1 MKCAKTI
8 WTAVLPPKR
17 SCGLAPSRFEKQCQ
31 QIISMVLPIVQTSV
45 ITLLFLFSL
54 HMKREGSK
62 PFKTLMPYV
71 QSVHDNLGDVV
82 IGSLWNAL
90 YILAYVI
97 FVTFLFLYIYRNQYQ
112 TLGHL
117 IIVSA
122 FVVAVFGF
130 LMYWF
135 VRVVEI
141 YQWKLSYVTVVFVIY
156 NVVAGGAMCVFYKNL
171 HLTQEHNHN
180 LIEDN
185 EYYSGIMNFYLLIN
199 SVALGWPFAC
209 FSEWTVAM
217 IIVVLILW
225 DLFAVLSKYGPLGM
239 IMSIRKQRLMNGEDT
254 FKMPPS
260 LIYHTKY
267 FDLGTGDIL
276 FYSVC
281 IAHAGLLSFLSAF
294 TCTLSI
300 LLGVCL
306 TVIVTINSRRVAIPA
321 LPIALIFGIITISLS
336 YNFLEKY
343 IDAMLLKHSYYI

>member
-1 MKCAKTI
+1 MLKYAKTI
-8 WTAVLPPKR
+8 WTAISPQECHRGSV
-17 SCGLAPSRFEKQCQ
+17 PSRFEKQCQ

-90 YILAYVI
+90 YILAYVV
-97 FVTFLFLYIYRNQYQ
+97 FVTVLFLYIYKNQYQ

-122 FVVAVFGF
+122 FVVAEFGF
-130 LMYWF
+130 LLYWF
-135 VRVVEI
+135 VRVVEA

-225 DLFAVLSKYGPLGM
+225 DCPPVTVTRPNLIEI
-239 IMSIRKQRLMNGEDT
+239 IMLAHY
-254 FKMPPS
+254 
-260 LIYHTKY
+260 YHCKR
-267 FDLGTGDIL
+267 
-276 FYSVC
+276 S
-281 IAHAGLLSFLSAF
+281 
-294 TCTLSI
+294 
-300 LLGVCL
+300 
-306 TVIVTINSRRVAIPA
+306 
-321 LPIALIFGIITISLS
+321 
-336 YNFLEKY
+336 
-343 IDAMLLKHSYYI
+343 